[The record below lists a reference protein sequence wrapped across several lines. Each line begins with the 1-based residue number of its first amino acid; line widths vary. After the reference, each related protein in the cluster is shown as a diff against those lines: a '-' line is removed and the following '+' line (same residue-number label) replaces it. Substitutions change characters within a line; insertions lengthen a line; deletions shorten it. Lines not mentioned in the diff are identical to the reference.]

1 MLYQTELKVGDGGDK
16 ADAAKE
22 DDIRLEDMQG

>member
-16 ADAAKE
+16 ADGVKE
-22 DDIRLEDMQG
+22 DIRLEDMQG